1 MLSESQGMTG
11 ALTVHTSIPQSLEHS
26 LKVIFLLRSR
36 IQENR
41 LRAQEEIISPNLHHH
56 SNHVLGSA

>member
-11 ALTVHTSIPQSLEHS
+11 ALIVHTSILQSLEHS
-26 LKVIFLLRSR
+26 LRGIFLLRSR

-41 LRAQEEIISPNLHHH
+41 LRAQEEISPNLHHH
-56 SNHVLGSA
+56 SNHVFGSA